1 MRIVF
6 VAMALLSTSA
16 SAVAAAPGDGMLHD
30 PGYGFSVA
38 VPAWP
43 KPTDLAASVTPITF
57 GGPSR
62 DGRAPSCDVQ
72 IQHMGWTLSD
82 FRTQTA
88 EQFKSLGITVDSE
101 SKRRVSNRDALVLV
115 SSGHDLKIL
124 SLAVQ
129 VDQAIYLVS
138 CIAPVDQFPAY
149 EPVFRRVI
157 DSFSLN

>member
-1 MRIVF
+1 MLF
-6 VAMALLSTSA
+6 VAMAVLSASA
-16 SAVAAAPGDGMLHD
+16 SAVAAGPGDGMLHD
-30 PGYGFSVA
+30 PEYGFSVA

-43 KPTDLAASVTPITF
+43 KPTDPAASATPVTF
-57 GGPSR
+57 GGPAR

-82 FRTQTA
+82 FRAQTL

-101 SKRRVSNRDALVLV
+101 SRRRVSNRDALMLV

-138 CIAPVDQFPAY
+138 CIAPVDQFPVY
-149 EPVFRRVI
+149 EAAFRRVI
-157 DSFSLN
+157 DSFALN